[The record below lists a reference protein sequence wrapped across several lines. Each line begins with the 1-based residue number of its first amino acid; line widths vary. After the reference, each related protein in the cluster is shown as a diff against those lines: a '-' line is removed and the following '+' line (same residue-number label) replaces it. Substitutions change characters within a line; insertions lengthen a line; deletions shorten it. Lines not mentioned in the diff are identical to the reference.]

1 MTKIIEEIECNDE
14 QSLLC
19 SALLYSAVIYSTL
32 FYSTL
37 VIFTLTAL
45 LSILIRSV
53 LLFLFASR
61 LYIFL
66 LLPLLELRSLVM
78 FSRISVKLPTAFN
91 ISVFFKVVCDQVTVT
106 IRVKSKLSTGE
117 KSRGE
122 YER

>member
-1 MTKIIEEIECNDE
+1 MTS
-14 QSLLC
+14 SLY

-32 FYSTL
+32 FYSS
-37 VIFTLTAL
+37 IFTLTAL
-45 LSILIRSV
+45 LSNLIRSV

-91 ISVFFKVVCDQVTVT
+91 ISVFFKVVCDQVIVT
-106 IRVKSKLSTGE
+106 IRVKSKLSAGE